1 MKLTAGMKLGN
12 FTVVE
17 QIGAGGMSEVYL
29 VRDNLDRLF
38 ALKTMSASLT
48 SDPAFRQRFE
58 QEARIMA
65 SLNHANITKL
75 HSYFEAEGRY
85 CLVTE
90 YVPGGSL
97 RDLVKRVGPIPEKR
111 ALPILRQIASA
122 LAYAHSMGIIHR
134 DVKPSNIL
142 IDEFDQVKVMDFGI
156 ARMAQ
161 GGGLTLT
168 GTQIGTLIYMSP
180 EQIRDSKHVDE
191 KTDVYSLGAT
201 FYEMLSG
208 KPPYDEAASSDFDIR
223 ESIIYKELPDPRKI
237 YPRITDATVALLK
250 AMTTKATANR
260 LSMRKMV
267 QRISGFDPGDPITI
281 GNDVPPTR
289 DDDVKKRG
297 KKSPW
302 LRVALIVVALA
313 AAGLWYF
320 NRGGAKES
328 TPGQKLRSVE
338 MVIVQ
343 GGTFLMGTNSKAPD
357 ERPVHKVS
365 VSSFYLG
372 KHEVT
377 QKEWKETMGTN
388 RSHFKGDNLPV
399 QAASWYDAMEF
410 CNRRSESEG
419 LAPCYTLQGETVIC
433 DWNANGYRLPTE
445 AEWEYAARGGMLTKG
460 HKYSGSDD
468 PSMVAWHSGNSG
480 QTLHSGGS
488 KLPNE
493 LGIFDMSGNLWE
505 WCWDTYNKQ
514 YYSVS
519 PVSDPKGAGFGTTK
533 VVRGGYWGSDAVN
546 CAVSARGVSYDP
558 RYWYYGYGIRLARS
572 RL

>member
-338 MVIVQ
+338 MVNVQ

-419 LAPCYTLQGETVIC
+419 LAPPGRNRDLRLERQ
-433 DWNANGYRLPTE
+433 RLPP
-445 AEWEYAARGGMLTKG
+445 AHG
-460 HKYSGSDD
+460 SG
-468 PSMVAWHSGNSG
+468 V
-480 QTLHSGGS
+480 
-488 KLPNE
+488 
-493 LGIFDMSGNLWE
+493 
-505 WCWDTYNKQ
+505 
-514 YYSVS
+514 
-519 PVSDPKGAGFGTTK
+519 
-533 VVRGGYWGSDAVN
+533 
-546 CAVSARGVSYDP
+546 
-558 RYWYYGYGIRLARS
+558 GIRRQGGNAHQRPQILRI
-572 RL
+572 R